1 MVTKGKE
8 RNMEGHTTQKE
19 WDIHFMKEAKLW
31 MERSKCLSR
40 QIGAVLVQGKHIIA
54 SGYNGPPRG
63 IPHCDHR
70 DALGNYVPEPVLSSD
85 PLTDMVL
92 STICPR
98 QRMGFKSGEG
108 MEHCVA
114 IHAEINP
121 IMQAARMGIP
131 TDGATLY
138 CYCGTPC
145 INCSKEIINAGI
157 QRVVCLAKSGDR
169 NWDTPIK
176 DGDNPDKKEYNFVLA
191 EKILGLA
198 GVTLSVITEEE
209 VVNG

>member
-1 MVTKGKE
+1 MMDINEE
-8 RNMEGHTTQKE
+8 RNMDKHTSQQE

-54 SGYNGPPRG
+54 SGYNGPPKG

-70 DALGNYVPEPVLSSD
+70 NNQGSY
-85 PLTDMVL
+85 TDFVENK
-92 STICPR
+92 CPR

-114 IHAEINP
+114 VHAEINP
-121 IMQAARMGIP
+121 IMQAAKMGIP
-131 TDGATLY
+131 TDGGTLY

-157 QRVVCLAKSGDR
+157 KRVVCLAKSGDR

-176 DGDNPDKKEYNFVLA
+176 DGDNPDKKEYNFSLA
-191 EKILGLA
+191 EEILELA
-198 GVTLSVITEEE
+198 GVSLDVITEDE
-209 VVNG
+209 VENG